1 VVRKGVTDTGRKL
14 YTDSTPIEDK
24 MKIIM
29 EHLLETQVPFSK
41 SQMSRLYY
49 AAKGLP
55 DPKGNVYDI
64 ENELPGL
71 LGWRLIEIDPI
82 KGLGLNYKI

>member
-1 VVRKGVTDTGRKL
+1 VELLKKVKN
-14 YTDSTPIEDK
+14 YTLKREHQIEDK
-24 MKIIM
+24 MRIIM

-49 AAKGLP
+49 AAKGIP

-64 ENELPGL
+64 EKELPGIIGL
-71 LGWRLIEIDPI
+71 EI
-82 KGLGLNYKI
+82 N